1 MCQVKKETFGFDG
14 KELTSVTDDNSEIV
28 FVKLEKDALEN
39 YRSKPPF
46 HEDADSFKILLFI

>member
-39 YRSKPPF
+39 YRSKLPF
-46 HEDADSFKILLFI
+46 HEDADSFKIL